1 MRKKSVPSP
10 AKPNQI
16 SFVSVFA
23 FNVSDHQKSLF
34 PGTAQEGCCCC
45 FFHPLHGPFWTS
57 PGLSFMTVPE
67 RTDVALTSNPSIVPM
82 CSPAQ
87 TVLDKPHNLGSMSVL
102 LQQINL
108 LNVLLWMCPFT
119 VMQWKTGFVK
129 EPSVSNAMFDNHH
142 VNISQLGAGEFS
154 VIDQCDSVGS
164 FPFHSYSSETG
175 VRVYSRSITST
186 GHRPDR
192 FGVIPSQQRYRL
204 RRWQRLIRNILMT
217 MSDSVILLSQHPD
230 WFTGL
235 VLLLFFL
242 DLKD

>member
-1 MRKKSVPSP
+1 MAAAMQRKKTQRPLTMNESISHQGYDNTKSPQRKGPTQPLNPPRLLTPCSSITLSPRCSASPPSSQPACLCVEPEVQDKVP
-10 AKPNQI
+10 A
-16 SFVSVFA
+16 
-23 FNVSDHQKSLF
+23 
-34 PGTAQEGCCCC
+34 
-45 FFHPLHGPFWTS
+45 
-57 PGLSFMTVPE
+57 
-67 RTDVALTSNPSIVPM
+67 
-82 CSPAQ
+82 
-87 TVLDKPHNLGSMSVL
+87 LGSLTRKKGAKCEYRFGLMIGTFKVHNFGSFSFL
-102 LQQINL
+102 TTNGDLQHFSINIGGQTKIRL
-108 LNVLLWMCPFT
+108 P
-119 VMQWKTGFVK
+119 

-230 WFTGL
+230 
-235 VLLLFFL
+235 
-242 DLKD
+242 